1 MRLLRPLLAACA
13 LAGPVLAG
21 LALAGLALAGLALA
35 ADAPALQP
43 TRDVDV
49 TYRVP
54 VPGGGGASLL
64 QRLRWSASR
73 REQRVD
79 LPTSGNWMVLD
90 FTAHRMA
97 MVRDDSREVVDLPS
111 PLSAEQPNAGAGFT
125 RAGTDSVAGLAC
137 TEWRTIDTR
146 GQETLAC
153 YTDDGVLLRA
163 TAGARVLMQA
173 VAVKYETQPAEVFA
187 TPAGYTHQQS
197 SR

>member
-1 MRLLRPLLAACA
+1 MKCLGALLVASA
-13 LAGPVLAG
+13 LAVPAVSR
-21 LALAGLALAGLALA
+21 A
-35 ADAPALQP
+35 ADGPAPQP

-54 VPGGGGASLL
+54 VPGGGDASLL
-64 QRLRWSASR
+64 QRLRWSAAR

-90 FTAHRMA
+90 FASHHMA

-111 PLSAEQPNAGAGFT
+111 PLSAEQPNAGAGFA
-125 RAGTDSVAGLAC
+125 RAGTGSVAGLAC
-137 TEWRTIDTR
+137 TEWRTVDTR

-173 VAVKYETQPAEVFA
+173 VAVKYETQPAEIFSA
-187 TPAGYTHQQS
+187 PAGYTHQQS